1 MSLLCDDIHVLSPFA
16 EIDKKDRNCLS
27 GNYGLLGLYVF
38 VFLYFV
44 AAERNRGH
52 TFPKSDSF
60 HPKLLRPRISSTL
73 KYSTI
78 LEWGLEGVNLRF

>member
-1 MSLLCDDIHVLSPFA
+1 MFSPFA
-16 EIDKKDRNCLS
+16 EIDKKGRNCLH

-52 TFPKSDSF
+52 TFPKADSF

-73 KYSTI
+73 KYRI
-78 LEWGLEGVNLRF
+78 IINPF